1 MQQLSYV
8 HGTSP
13 TPLIGQTVGRYFDEA
28 CARHPEREAVVVRH
42 QNVRLTF
49 AEFRARYMAELFRD
63 TVGFGGSKM
72 LRRMMGI
79 VSVWDITSIADLEQ
93 RAIAERYAIRIG
105 TRWVLERSQM
115 RTIEDMIS
123 VVSEEVASN

>member
-49 AEFRARYMAELFRD
+49 AEFRAQVDRLACGLIRLGLKPGERVVINGLM
-63 TVGFGGSKM
+63 
-72 LRRMMGI
+72 
-79 VSVWDITSIADLEQ
+79 SVKNGAK
-93 RAIAERYAIRIG
+93 
-105 TRWVLERSQM
+105 
-115 RTIEDMIS
+115 
-123 VVSEEVASN
+123 VASTEEAMK

>member
-28 CARHPEREAVVVRH
+28 CARFPEREAVVVRH

-49 AEFRARYMAELFRD
+49 AAFREQVDRLACGLIAPGPEARR
-63 TVGFGGSKM
+63 
-72 LRRMMGI
+72 
-79 VSVWDITSIADLEQ
+79 ADRHLVAEQ
-93 RAIAERYAIRIG
+93 RSSG
-105 TRWVLERSQM
+105 C
-115 RTIEDMIS
+115 
-123 VVSEEVASN
+123 